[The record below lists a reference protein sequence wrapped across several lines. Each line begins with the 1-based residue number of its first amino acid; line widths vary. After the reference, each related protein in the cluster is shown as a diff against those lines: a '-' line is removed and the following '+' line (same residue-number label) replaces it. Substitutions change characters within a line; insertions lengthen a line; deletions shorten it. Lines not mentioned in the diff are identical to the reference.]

1 MAKLVDDCHSLL
13 ASQPNFNM
21 AALHGFA
28 DQVAARG
35 GDEKYNFFVDLL
47 EEYISQRL
55 RSGGP
60 ADTLVSLS
68 KVWEK
73 MRERIDLESRMN
85 LDRKQTVLALFHDV
99 CEAS

>member
-1 MAKLVDDCHSLL
+1 MAT
-13 ASQPNFNM
+13 
-21 AALHGFA
+21 LHRFA

-35 GDEKYNFFVDLL
+35 ADEKYNFFVDLM
-47 EEYISQRL
+47 EDYISQRV
-55 RSGGP
+55 RSCGAP
-60 ADTLVSLS
+60 DTLVSLA